1 MTETASIYGPVAQD
15 ISVVRDRL
23 RRLADG
29 RHPLLAEAISYV
41 FESVGKH
48 IRPTLCLLSGKLGEY
63 DLDAL
68 VTLAASIE
76 VVHTATLVH
85 DDTVDQALRRRGVR
99 TVNSVWGQKIAILL
113 GDYLFAQSALL
124 ATQLNRIPIM
134 TLLSETVMAMSSG
147 ELQQFAAS
155 QSREVNEASYLQ
167 RIGGKTAS
175 LFAMCCQ
182 GGAIVSSQEESSVE
196 ALRAYGV
203 NLGLAFQ
210 IADDVL
216 DIVGEEVVLGKPAGG
231 DLLQGNVTLPV
242 ILYSQTVPADS
253 WFWRELETGKKLA
266 DVVEAVRSS
275 DAPGLAL
282 ERAEAYAEA
291 ARGAL
296 RAFPQSE
303 AREALEEL
311 TEYVIRRSR

>member
-1 MTETASIYGPVAQD
+1 MTETASIYGPVADD

-23 RRLADG
+23 RALADG
-29 RHPLLAEAISYV
+29 HHPLLVEALTYV

-48 IRPTLCLLSGKLGEY
+48 IRPALCLLSGKLGEY

-68 VTLAASIE
+68 VTLAASVE
-76 VVHTATLVH
+76 AVHTATLVH
-85 DDTVDQALRRRGVR
+85 DDTVDQALRRRDLR
-99 TVNSVWGQKIAILL
+99 TVNSVWGHKIAILL
-113 GDYLFAQSALL
+113 GDFLFAQSAQL

-147 ELQQFAAS
+147 ELQQFAAA
-155 QSREVNEASYLQ
+155 QSREVSEANYLE

-182 GGAIVSSQEESSVE
+182 GGAIVSGQREHEVA
-196 ALRAYGV
+196 ALRTYGT
-203 NLGLAFQ
+203 NLGMAFQ

-216 DIVGEEVVLGKPAGG
+216 DVVGEEVVLGKPAGS
-231 DLLQGNVTLPV
+231 DLVQGNVTLPV

-253 WFWRELETGKKLA
+253 WFWRRLELGNGLE

-275 DAPGLAL
+275 DAPRRAL
-282 ERAEAYAEA
+282 DRAESYAA
-291 ARGAL
+291 VARDAL
-296 RAFPQSE
+296 QVFPAGES
-303 AREALEEL
+303 RDALEEL